1 MSARAE
7 ELLAALKN
15 DEDLQAKMAAATTEA
30 ERIQLFADAG
40 YSDVS
45 AADVRAAANPSG
57 ELSEDELSAA
67 AGAGNYYYRDDSGE
81 WQFSYTI
88 EFQSAVS

>member
-15 DEDLQAKMAAATTEA
+15 DEDLQAKMVAATTDA
-30 ERIQLFADAG
+30 ERLQLFADAG
-40 YSDVS
+40 HGDVS
-45 AADVRAAANPSG
+45 AADARAAANPSG

-67 AGAGNYYYRDDSGE
+67 SGG
-81 WQFSYTI
+81 STVIIGHAPVGVKY
-88 EFQSAVS
+88 